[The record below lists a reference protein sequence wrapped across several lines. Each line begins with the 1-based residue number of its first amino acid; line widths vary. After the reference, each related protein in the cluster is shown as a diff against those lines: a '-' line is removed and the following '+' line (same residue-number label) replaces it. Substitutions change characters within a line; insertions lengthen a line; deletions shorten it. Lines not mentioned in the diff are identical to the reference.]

1 MNTPEFVLWYINK
14 LYIFTGTKLTIK
26 YSRDNVSFS
35 TFVSDIKSSLN
46 INTVD
51 KKQINSFLH
60 SWYLSKQEEAKNDLL
75 DYIKFKYKVTL
86 GPTNWEISKMN
97 NKIIKVNDIILDVK
111 KQYDKEFIEN
121 VVEEWFKN
129 EVIKTSEKIIL
140 NFD

>member
-129 EVIKTSEKIIL
+129 EIIKTSEKIIL

>member
-46 INTVD
+46 ITTVD

-129 EVIKTSEKIIL
+129 EIIKTSEKIIL

>member
-35 TFVSDIKSSLN
+35 TFVSDVKSSLN

-86 GPTNWEISKMN
+86 GPTNWEICKMN
-97 NKIIKVNDIILDVK
+97 NKTVKIYDIILDVK
-111 KQYDKEFIEN
+111 KQYDKEFVQN